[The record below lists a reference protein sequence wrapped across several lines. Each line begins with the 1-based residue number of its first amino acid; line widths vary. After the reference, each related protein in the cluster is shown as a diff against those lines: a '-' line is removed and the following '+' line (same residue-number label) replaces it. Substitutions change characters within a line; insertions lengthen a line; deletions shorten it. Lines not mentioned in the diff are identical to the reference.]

1 MGTARTAYPAA
12 RTLAQTVNQDTAVRM
27 GNALVLQHQV
37 VVQMPI
43 ALGRSAVLM
52 YARLQHAMLLA
63 IAQMIVR
70 NVISSNAAMEGAAP
84 RPAPAN
90 RFHAG

>member
-1 MGTARTAYPAA
+1 
-12 RTLAQTVNQDTAVRM
+12 M

-37 VVQMPI
+37 VVRMPI

-52 YARLQHAMLLA
+52 YAQLHNAMLLT
-63 IAQMIVR
+63 IAQLVR
-70 NVISSNAAMEGAAP
+70 IVISSNATMEGAAP